1 MKRFLVLSLFGVL
14 LFNQG
19 SMKCSVSNLSKDE
32 MALHKRIEMQVEPTV
47 QQPLHRDSSVTM
59 PTYFFKGEKRVLIPS
74 YEKEYDIDSM
84 LSKYVQSQ
92 IDPNAYDGCIFNYII
107 KYRVDT
113 LGEIH
118 DVVIVNT
125 HSGEKSLDR
134 QVKTAIEKLPLT
146 PAIEGSQVFPIDI
159 ISRIK
164 LDWVTCL
171 TP

>member
-1 MKRFLVLSLFGVL
+1 MGKPIQILVSSLIVLCSCNLNVRNTELS
-14 LFNQG
+14 
-19 SMKCSVSNLSKDE
+19 SSDHSCK
-32 MALHKRIEMQVEPTV
+32 PTV

-118 DVVIVNT
+118 DVVIVNS
-125 HSGEKSLDR
+125 HPGEKSLDR

>member
-1 MKRFLVLSLFGVL
+1 MNKTFSFICICFFSAQL
-14 LFNQG
+14 LFF
-19 SMKCSVSNLSKDE
+19 SCK
-32 MALHKRIEMQVEPTV
+32 ATV

-164 LDWVTCL
+164 LDWVTYL

>member
-1 MKRFLVLSLFGVL
+1 MNKTFSFICICFFSAQL
-14 LFNQG
+14 LFF
-19 SMKCSVSNLSKDE
+19 SCK
-32 MALHKRIEMQVEPTV
+32 PTV

-84 LSKYVQSQ
+84 LSEYVQSQ

-164 LDWVTCL
+164 LDWVTYL

>member
-1 MKRFLVLSLFGVL
+1 MVIMGKPIQILVSSLIVLCSCNLNVRNTELS
-14 LFNQG
+14 
-19 SMKCSVSNLSKDE
+19 SSDHSCK
-32 MALHKRIEMQVEPTV
+32 PTV

-118 DVVIVNT
+118 DVVIVNS

-164 LDWVTCL
+164 LDWVTYL

>member
-1 MKRFLVLSLFGVL
+1 MVIMGKPIQILVSSLIVFCSCNLNVRNTELS
-14 LFNQG
+14 
-19 SMKCSVSNLSKDE
+19 SSDHSCK
-32 MALHKRIEMQVEPTV
+32 PTV

-74 YEKEYDIDSM
+74 YENEYDIDSM

-164 LDWVTCL
+164 LDWVTYL

>member
-1 MKRFLVLSLFGVL
+1 MVIMRKPIQILVSSLIVLCSCNLNVRNTELS
-14 LFNQG
+14 
-19 SMKCSVSNLSKDE
+19 SSDHSCK
-32 MALHKRIEMQVEPTV
+32 PTV

-74 YEKEYDIDSM
+74 YEKDYDIDSM

-118 DVVIVNT
+118 DVVIVNS

-164 LDWVTCL
+164 LDWVTYL